1 MVCHLISFF
10 FYYYYAIASPL
21 LMLSK
26 CSFALMRNVAIEFDR
41 ISVLFMVIFNA
52 ISLPETWFMSTL
64 LSLSSNGFL
73 SFGLCG
79 DDEFDDS
86 IRELFDAD
94 GNRLTA
100 FWFGDNE
107 RFCGD
112 DTVGKLLCTEVAG
125 DEDAASDMGM
135 DVISG
140 GGNDI
145 WLGGVWRCPTIICAA
160 IDGPFRLCCGDDKR
174 IFCGCIAAILCGEMR
189 KLDAFPWCDKPR
201 LDIAI
206 FDGAKLSGGVK

>member
-1 MVCHLISFF
+1 MVCHLWCKFD
-10 FYYYYAIASPL
+10 YYYAIASPL

-26 CSFALMRNVAIEFDR
+26 CSLALMRNVAIELVR
-41 ISVLFMVIFNA
+41 ISVLSMVIFNA
-52 ISLPETWFMSTL
+52 ISLPDTWFMSTL
-64 LSLSSNGFL
+64 LSLSSSGFL
-73 SFGLCG
+73 SFGLWG

-86 IRELFDAD
+86 IRELFDAE
-94 GNRLTA
+94 GNRLAA

-107 RFCGD
+107 RFCGV
-112 DTVGKLLCTEVAG
+112 DTVGTLLCTEDAG
-125 DEDAASDMGM
+125 DVDAASDTGI
-135 DVISG
+135 DDING

-145 WLGGVWRCPTIICAA
+145 WLGGVWRCPAIIWCVA

-174 IFCGCIAAILCGEMR
+174 IFCGCIAAMLCGEMR